1 MRKTYHLSLTCP
13 PKPWR
18 RWITY
23 HLKRGVTLIEM
34 LLYMGIFSIFLVVL
48 TDIFVSILSVRS
60 ESEASS
66 TIEKDGRYLL
76 SRLSYDISR
85 ADSISNPTAIGQTD
99 NLLRLVIGPVNYTY
113 STLGSNMTLLD
124 NQGLNFLN
132 GSETSISNIQ
142 FTRIGN
148 TSVVGTKDNIKLQFT
163 LTSKTQ
169 RNSGPETKT
178 FTTTI
183 GRR

>member
-1 MRKTYHLSLTCP
+1 MRKINQF
-13 PKPWR
+13 K
-18 RWITY
+18 
-23 HLKRGVTLIEM
+23 KGVTLIEI
-34 LLYMGIFSIFLVVL
+34 LLYMGILSIFLVVL

-66 TIEKDGRYLL
+66 TIEQDGKYLL

-85 ADSISNPTAIGQTD
+85 ADSVSSPTAIGQTN
-99 NLLRLVIGPVNYTY
+99 NLLTLVIGPENYTY
-113 STLGSNMTLLD
+113 STSGDNFTLSND
-124 NQGLNFLN
+124 QGINFLN
-132 GSETSISNIQ
+132 GSETIISDIQ

-148 TSVVGTKDNIKLQFT
+148 ASVVGTKDNIKLQFT
-163 LTSKTQ
+163 LTGRTQ
-169 RNSGPETKT
+169 RNSGPEVKT